1 MSSTEDDR
9 DGPLS
14 GLPEGD
20 TSFEGQ
26 SSLTGGVAN
35 TISDFYEEEELESES
50 EINDANLLR
59 SMLRESENFDPTHIL
74 MRGESGYPSSHR
86 PSNENDEEEDEKQ
99 CWVCFATEN
108 DDLTAV
114 WVHPCR
120 CRGTTKWVHHVCIQ
134 RWVDEKQKGNTSA
147 TVECPQCGT
156 PYSIQLPPANFFV
169 SILDAT
175 DKLVQKFCPIVAG
188 GFCVGSLYWTCVT
201 YGAVVL
207 MQTVG
212 HDEGLML
219 MERTDPLFLLVALP
233 LVPVGLVLGK
243 MARWEEP
250 VLKFLRTTVPKLPLA
265 HYILP
270 SFAVVPE
277 RPILQSSMPP
287 TTDPVSVTRTFCGAL
302 FFPVI
307 AMNTGTL
314 LFGGVPSQLKRT
326 FLGGVTFVVVKGVL
340 KIYHKQHTYIRQSQR
355 IIMNFQEENQ
365 TYSTSLTPRGSR

>member
-1 MSSTEDDR
+1 MSSPLASGHPPTSLAASTPSHQGIAPLDPSEETSSARECREWQETVYDLLQDIRDPEKPESLSDLDVVRPELIQVRKLDYVVDPVLDWTMSSTDDDR
-9 DGPLS
+9 DGPLT

-35 TISDFYEEEELESES
+35 TISDFYEDEEEELESES

-74 MRGESGYPSSHR
+74 MRGESGYPPSNR
-86 PSNENDEEEDEKQ
+86 PSNDDDEEDEDEKQ

-169 SILDAT
+169 SLLDTT
-175 DKLVQKFCPIVAG
+175 DKLVQKCCPIVAG

-212 HDEGLML
+212 HDEGLVL

-250 VLKFLRTTVPKLPLA
+250 VR
-265 HYILP
+265 IL
-270 SFAVVPE
+270 F
-277 RPILQSSMPP
+277 
-287 TTDPVSVTRTFCGAL
+287 
-302 FFPVI
+302 
-307 AMNTGTL
+307 
-314 LFGGVPSQLKRT
+314 
-326 FLGGVTFVVVKGVL
+326 
-340 KIYHKQHTYIRQSQR
+340 TY
-355 IIMNFQEENQ
+355 
-365 TYSTSLTPRGSR
+365 